1 MKIRRIGRKTFGIVL
16 VLLLLFVTFFV
27 IFQHQRNRQARIEV
41 LTTQLGDFNDYI
53 YYLDALSGTSF
64 AHITPHADSLL
75 SQIMKMQNK
84 KGLRLTLISLDGTV
98 IFDSDFPDCDSLS
111 NHLSRNEVK
120 KALREGKGTDIC
132 RNSGTLGRP
141 FFYSATYNKKFSYI
155 VRSSLPYN
163 ISLVQALSSDS
174 HFLWYALALLV
185 VMVVVLWRYVR
196 RMDKTLEERE
206 ELRQNL
212 QLMEQSEMKNRL
224 TQNIAHELKTPL
236 SSIEGYLETMLDH
249 PEMDA
254 AEREHFLRR
263 CYAQSNRLSNLSRD
277 ISTLTADIC
286 RNSGTL
292 GRPFFYS
299 ATYNKKFSYIVR
311 SSLPYNIS
319 LVQALSS
326 DSHFLWYA
334 LALLVVMVVV
344 LWRYVRR
351 MDKTLEEREEL
362 RQNLQLMEQSEMKNR
377 LTQNIAH
384 ELKTP
389 LSSIEGYLETM
400 LDHPEM
406 DAAEREHFLRRC
418 YAQSNRLSN
427 LSRDI
432 STLTELSEGTAILQM
447 EPVNMHDLARDVLED
462 VTPAL
467 KKAKMQAFNKIADDV
482 VVNGDRSLL
491 YSVMRNLTD
500 NAIAYA
506 GEGCSIEVS
515 AVRADNHFYR
525 FTFAD
530 NGVGVP
536 SAHLEHLFE
545 RFYRVDKGRSRKL
558 GGTGLGLAIVKNAVL
573 QHGGSIEIV
582 NREGGGLQCTFFLKA
597 ENDV

>member
-120 KALREGKGTDIC
+120 KALREGKGT
-132 RNSGTLGRP
+132 
-141 FFYSATYNKKFSYI
+141 
-155 VRSSLPYN
+155 
-163 ISLVQALSSDS
+163 
-174 HFLWYALALLV
+174 
-185 VMVVVLWRYVR
+185 
-196 RMDKTLEERE
+196 
-206 ELRQNL
+206 
-212 QLMEQSEMKNRL
+212 
-224 TQNIAHELKTPL
+224 
-236 SSIEGYLETMLDH
+236 
-249 PEMDA
+249 
-254 AEREHFLRR
+254 
-263 CYAQSNRLSNLSRD
+263 
-277 ISTLTADIC
+277 DIC